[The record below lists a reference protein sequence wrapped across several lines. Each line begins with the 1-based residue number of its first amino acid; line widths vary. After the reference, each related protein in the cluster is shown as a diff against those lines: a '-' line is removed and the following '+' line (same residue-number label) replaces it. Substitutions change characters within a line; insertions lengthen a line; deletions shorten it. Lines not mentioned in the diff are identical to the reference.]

1 MENKVSDFSRVIGH
15 LDVALTALLAL
26 LTIGGGLK
34 LLVSFEL
41 HDSIWA
47 VVGLLAMAFSL
58 YIVKVLLIGIANT
71 LLLIAQNSAHSTSE
85 ATISK
90 DMVANTSDGLHII
103 KVRSFGLCSYCDE
116 FETKNTLAGRY
127 ICSECQRVII
137 KLNRAELSSV
147 TASR

>member
-1 MENKVSDFSRVIGH
+1 METKVRDFSRVIGH
-15 LDVALTALLAL
+15 LDIVLTILLAL

-34 LLVSFEL
+34 LLLSFEF
-41 HDSIWA
+41 HNSIWA
-47 VVGLLAMAFSL
+47 VIGLLVMAFSL

-71 LLLIAQNSAHSTSE
+71 LLLIAQNSVEAACKTS
-85 ATISK
+85 SRR
-90 DMVANTSDGLHII
+90 DVLDNTTVGLNVI

-137 KLNRAELSSV
+137 KLNRAEISSV
-147 TASR
+147 S